1 MKKINNYDDFYN
13 WTKEN
18 GLDYEFGTKKYAN
31 DTIYAFSN
39 AEHDNWVSVPYPVG
53 KKGSWNETKNTIKKA
68 LL

>member
-1 MKKINNYDDFYN
+1 MKKLENYNDFYN

-31 DTIYAFSN
+31 DTIYAFN
-39 AEHDNWVSVPYPVG
+39 KEEHDNWISVPYPG
-53 KKGSWNETKNTIKKA
+53 KKGSWNKTKNTIKKA